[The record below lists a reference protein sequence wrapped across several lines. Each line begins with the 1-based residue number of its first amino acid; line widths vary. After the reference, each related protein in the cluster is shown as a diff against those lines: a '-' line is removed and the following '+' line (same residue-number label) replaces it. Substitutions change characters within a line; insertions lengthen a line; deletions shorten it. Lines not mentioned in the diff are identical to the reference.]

1 MRRILPIYL
10 LSFIVMGLVSCQPTR
25 FVPEG
30 ETMLRSVKLR
40 SVEPT
45 VNPAD
50 FRLHVRQEPNARWFS
65 LLKVPLGL
73 YSLSPTDTTRRAGRL
88 FRKIGEPPVV
98 YDEGLT
104 LQSCRSLEQA
114 LRAKGYLHARV
125 KADTS
130 VSNRRTDL
138 TYTLMPGQRYY
149 VSEVV
154 RDYDCDTIRRVIE
167 DSAYHSMLHVG
178 MPLDISRLTDERSRL
193 VSNLQNRGY
202 YRLNKEYVTFLVDTL
217 PGSTSARLTMRFAR
231 PAGVDSTTAY
241 RAFRYRNVSI
251 QQQGFSG
258 RGLRDG
264 VFRNHVMIRPDSLYR
279 ESDVQRT
286 YAALNSLQA
295 LSYSTLRL
303 HEVTDSAGLLDADI
317 TVMRAKPH
325 TITAELEGTNTNG
338 DLGAAVGL
346 TYSNRNIFRG
356 SEVFSFKLRGAYE
369 AITGLEGYNDENY
382 IEYSAEA
389 SLRFPAFRLPFLRR
403 SGGRNLR
410 LTSDVRLLYNSQNRP
425 EFHRR
430 MLTGDWSYRWNH
442 LERPNMQ
449 HRLDLLSLNYIFM
462 PWISATFR
470 KDYLDGESPRYS
482 ILRSSYENLFIMSSS
497 YTFTY
502 NSRRETPQ
510 PFMQEAWRSRG
521 QWGLR
526 CRLEVAGNLLYGLS
540 SLFRASRTEN
550 NQYEVFNIAFSQ
562 YVRGEVDFS
571 RLYAIDERNSLALH
585 GYFGLAIPYG
595 NSSVIPYEKRFFS
608 GGANSVRGWSV
619 RELGPGSFSGRD
631 GKVDFINQTGNMKLD
646 FSLEWRTHLFW
657 KFDGAAF
664 IDAGNVWNTR
674 SYEGQENG
682 QFKWNNFY
690 RQIAVAYGL
699 GLRFNLDY
707 FVLRFDAGMKAVNP
721 AVTHGREHW
730 PIIYPRLSRDF
741 TFHFAVGL
749 PF

>member
-1 MRRILPIYL
+1 MRKFVHILLCALIVAG
-10 LSFIVMGLVSCQPTR
+10 LSSCQPTR

-40 SVEPT
+40 STDES

-50 FRLHVRQEPNARWFS
+50 FRLHVRQEPNSRWFS

-88 FRKIGEPPVV
+88 FRKIGEAPVV
-98 YDEGLT
+98 YDGTLT
-104 LQSCRSLEQA
+104 EQSRLSLEQA
-114 LRAKGYLHARV
+114 LRSRGYLHARV

-130 VSNRRTDL
+130 VSKHRTDL
-138 TYTLMPGQRYY
+138 TYTLEPGERYH
-149 VSEVV
+149 VSQVMRE
-154 RDYDCDTIRRVIE
+154 YDSDTIRSVIE
-167 DSAYHSMLHVG
+167 DSTFRSLLHDG
-178 MPLDISRLTDERSRL
+178 MPLDISRLTEERSRL

-202 YRLNKEYVTFLVDTL
+202 YRINKEYVTFRVDTL
-217 PGSTSARLTMRFAR
+217 EGESSARLTMRFTR
-231 PAGVDSTTAY
+231 PQGTDDALSY
-241 RAFRYRNVSI
+241 KAFRYRDISI

-258 RGLRDG
+258 RGLREG
-264 VFRNHVMIRPDSLYR
+264 VFRNHVALRPDSLYR
-279 ESDVQRT
+279 EADIQRT

-303 HEVTDSAGLLDADI
+303 HEAEDEPGRLDADV

-325 TITAELEGTNTNG
+325 TVTAEVEGTNTNG

-346 TYSNRNIFRG
+346 TYSNRNLFRG

-369 AITGLEGYNDENY
+369 AITGLEGYSDENY
-382 IEYSAEA
+382 IEYSAET
-389 SLRFPAFRLPFLRR
+389 SLRFPAFRLPFARR
-403 SGGRNLR
+403 SGAENLR

-430 MLTGDWSYRWNH
+430 MLSGEWSYRWQH
-442 LERPNMQ
+442 LSHTNMQ

-462 PWISATFR
+462 PWISSTFR
-470 KDYLDGESPRYS
+470 RDYLDGESPRYS
-482 ILRSSYENLFIMSSS
+482 ILRSSYENLFIMASA

-502 NSRRETPQ
+502 SSHTETPT

-526 CRLEVAGNLLYGLS
+526 CRLEIAGNVLYGLS
-540 SLFRASRTEN
+540 NLFGLPRTEN

-562 YVRGEVDFS
+562 YVRGEADFT
-571 RLYAIDERNSLALH
+571 RLFAIDERNSLALH
-585 GYFGLAIPYG
+585 GYFGIAIPYG

-619 RELGPGSFSGRD
+619 RELGPGSFRGRD

-646 FSLEWRTHLFW
+646 LSAEWRTHLFW

-674 SYEGQENG
+674 RYEGQENG
-682 QFKWNNFY
+682 QFRWNNFY
-690 RQIAVAYGL
+690 KQIAVAYGL

-707 FVLRFDAGMKAVNP
+707 FVLRFDGGMKAVNP

-730 PIIYPRLSRDF
+730 PVIHPRFSRDF